1 MKFKRVTALSLA
13 VVLIIASTGICA
25 FASSSYP
32 PSWCGY
38 YNDESSR
45 GRIVD
50 METGQVWQLPTW
62 EEAYAYL
69 DYDSA
74 SDELK
79 DKILKARCSI
89 VYSENARWSVD
100 GEASIVNEDGTVT
113 PLPEFASL
121 YPSDWKLA
129 DINAKY
135 QELTQAAAV
144 PTALNSGAAFS
155 GMVTVPANAS
165 TQATPFYYFTSSGAD
180 VAIYAATLPIGY
192 TINFG
197 VKNLN
202 TNMDVAW
209 VGNVRLSQ
217 QVIVPTTSGV
227 NYSVRCSSYNGMYSA
242 FLYVVDM

>member
-1 MKFKRVTALSLA
+1 MKLKRFTALSLT
-13 VVLIIASTGICA
+13 VVLIIASTGICT
-25 FASSSYP
+25 FASNSCP

-89 VYSENARWSVD
+89 VYGKNARWSVD
-100 GEASIVNEDGTVT
+100 GSAYILDEDGTIT

-135 QELTQAAAV
+135 EELTQAAA
-144 PTALNSGAAFS
+144 PFCY
-155 GMVTVPANAS
+155 S
-165 TQATPFYYFTSSGAD
+165 TGSGAD
-180 VAIYAATLPIGY
+180 TAIYAAAFPIGC
-192 TINFG
+192 TINFA
-197 VKNLN
+197 VKNLS
-202 TNMDVAW
+202 TSMDV
-209 VGNVRLSQ
+209 
-217 QVIVPTTSGV
+217 
-227 NYSVRCSSYNGMYSA
+227 
-242 FLYVVDM
+242 D